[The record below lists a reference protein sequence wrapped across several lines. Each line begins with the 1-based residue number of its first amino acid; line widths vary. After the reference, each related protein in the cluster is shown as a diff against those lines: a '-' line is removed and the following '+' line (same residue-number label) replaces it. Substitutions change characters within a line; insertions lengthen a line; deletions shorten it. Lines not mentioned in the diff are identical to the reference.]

1 MTRPLAFIGA
11 VAAAAFAAS
20 APVAAWAALPVG
32 ATAPIFTGKA
42 GLAGHEFDF
51 SLKDALSKGPVV
63 LYFFPAAFTSGC
75 TKEAH
80 DFAEATEDFHK
91 LGATVIGVT
100 AGNANRVVEFSKVE
114 CRDKFAVVADP
125 DASISKSYKAT
136 LPVPGYSAR
145 TSYVISKD
153 GKIAYEYSAMNPDE
167 HVAKTMA
174 AVKALK
180 AS

>member
-1 MTRPLAFIGA
+1 MNRPLALLGV
-11 VAAAAFAAS
+11 VAAAALVAGAAN
-20 APVAAWAALPVG
+20 AALPIG

-91 LGATVIGVT
+91 LGATVVGVT

-125 DASISKSYKAT
+125 DASISKSYDAKM
-136 LPVPGYSAR
+136 PVVSYSAR
-145 TSYVISKD
+145 TSYVIAKN
-153 GKIAYEYSAMNPDE
+153 GKIALAYSDMNPDQ
-167 HVAKTMA
+167 HVAKTME
-174 AVKALK
+174 AVRGLK
-180 AS
+180 AN